1 MVSSWLITVTRQFD
15 PFMFVMVMG
24 VGISSNILYSFPYP
38 ARWLRVCSYIMFGIA
53 CLIFIMV
60 QALQLLH
67 LVVYTKEK
75 GFREYFDDFFRNMKH
90 SLFWGTY
97 PMGLVTIINFLG
109 TLSQK
114 YTTTSP
120 ANARHL
126 MIFVYVL
133 WWYDL
138 AVCLVTAWG
147 ISFLIWHDY
156 YSLDGVGDHP
166 SYNIRMASEN
176 MKSVL
181 LLDIIPLVVVAS
193 SCGTF
198 TMSEIFARTFNRNI
212 QLITLVICALTW
224 LHAITFVCVLIT
236 IYVWSLYINK
246 IPPMTQ
252 VFTLFLLLGPMG
264 QGSFGVLLLT
274 DNIRKYVK
282 KYYPSD
288 NITTEQEILFIMVP
302 WCFKVLGMVSALA
315 LLAMGYFFT
324 VISVV
329 SIISY
334 YNTKDIDNETGRV
347 KRVYTFHKGFWG
359 MTFPMGTMCLGN
371 KELYDQYN
379 QYVPLYAF
387 RVTSTIYGGI
397 CIFWSIYCLLCTLQE
412 YLRKAF
418 YAARKSSFFS
428 EAGTEKITTS
438 PSNNTESMEESSL
451 ALDFTNLA

>member
-1 MVSSWLITVTRQFD
+1 MVSSWALAVTRQFD

-24 VGISSNILYSFPYP
+24 VGISSNILYNFPYP
-38 ARWLRVCSYIMFGIA
+38 ARWLRICSYIMFAIT
-53 CLIFIMV
+53 CLIFIAV

-67 LVVYTKEK
+67 LVVYIKEK
-75 GFREYFDDFFRNMKH
+75 SFKEYFNDFFRNMKH

-109 TLSQK
+109 ALSKK
-114 YTTTSP
+114 YTTRSP
-120 ANARHL
+120 TNARNL
-126 MIFVYVL
+126 MILVYAL

-138 AVCLVTAWG
+138 AVCLVIAWG

-156 YSLDGVGDHP
+156 YSLDGVGSYP

-198 TMSEIFARTFNRNI
+198 TMSDIFARAFNRNI

-224 LHAITFVCVLIT
+224 LHAIIFVSILIT
-236 IYVWSLYINK
+236 IYFWSLYINK
-246 IPPMTQ
+246 IPPMSQ

-274 DNIRKYVK
+274 DNIKKYVD
-282 KYYPSD
+282 KYYPTD
-288 NITTEQEILFIMVP
+288 NITREQEILTIMVP
-302 WCFKVLGMVSALA
+302 WCFKVLGIISAMA
-315 LLAMGYFFT
+315 MLAMGYFFT
-324 VISVV
+324 VISIASIV
-329 SIISY
+329 SHY
-334 YNTKDIDNETGRV
+334 DTRETENETGKV

-359 MTFPMGTMCLGN
+359 MTFPMGTMSLGN
-371 KELYDQYN
+371 EELYVQYN

-387 RVTSTIYGGI
+387 RVLGTIYGSI
-397 CIFWSIYCLLCTLQE
+397 CVCWSILCLSFTLYE
-412 YLRKAF
+412 YLKKVWH
-418 YAARKSSFFS
+418 AARKSSFFS
-428 EAGTEKITTS
+428 EAAAEKTITS
-438 PSNNTESMEESSL
+438 PYSTESVEESNS
-451 ALDFTNLA
+451 ALDFTRLA